1 MGFIREPDGV
11 DLLVYP
17 SRWTEEDF
25 AYISLVIAHYKKTG
39 KILKTEPTKSIGP
52 IKRIRKKKNTIK
64 TVIDTPIPEV
74 SNS

>member
-17 SRWTEEDF
+17 SKWTEEDF
-25 AYISLVIAHYKKTG
+25 ALISKVIAHHKKTG
-39 KILKTEPTKSIGP
+39 KFLKIEPEPEKQ
-52 IKRIRKKKNTIK
+52 KRVRKKKNTIK

>member
-17 SRWTEEDF
+17 SKWTEEDF
-25 AYISLVIAHYKKTG
+25 ALISKVIAHHKKTG
-39 KILKTEPTKSIGP
+39 KFLKIEPEPEKQ
-52 IKRIRKKKNTIK
+52 KRVRKKKKTIK

>member
-17 SRWTEEDF
+17 SKWTEEDF
-25 AYISLVIAHYKKTG
+25 ALISKVIAHHKKTG
-39 KILKTEPTKSIGP
+39 KFLKIEPESEKQ
-52 IKRIRKKKNTIK
+52 KRVRKKKKTIK